1 MIWNGALGSVCWC
14 SRSRVI
20 GGHERCILWCEL
32 HDSSVHRIRKFFWQR
47 KQHAV
52 DTDMSWFAR
61 QAHAGPSLTDCLCL
75 LLTHIHIHKREKNP
89 TEGWSALISPTV
101 LRLTW
106 LTVWMHPNKKLNSLN
121 PLLERLRTTVCHCFV
136 VSLPFLHINKF
147 QCVHFFALI
156 LGIKQ
161 KHRR

>member
-1 MIWNGALGSVCWC
+1 MIWNGALGSVCWSSKIYDSA

-32 HDSSVHRIRKFFWQR
+32 HDSSVHRIRTFFWQR

-52 DTDMSWFAR
+52 DTDMSWFTR

-75 LLTHIHIHKREKNP
+75 LLTHIHKRGKNP

-106 LTVWMHPNKKLNSLN
+106 LTVWMHPNKNLNSLS
-121 PLLERLRTTVCHCFV
+121 PLLESLGGQLYVTVLWYCCPFFTLISSNV
-136 VSLPFLHINKF
+136 CLSLLLFWE
-147 QCVHFFALI
+147 
-156 LGIKQ
+156 
-161 KHRR
+161 